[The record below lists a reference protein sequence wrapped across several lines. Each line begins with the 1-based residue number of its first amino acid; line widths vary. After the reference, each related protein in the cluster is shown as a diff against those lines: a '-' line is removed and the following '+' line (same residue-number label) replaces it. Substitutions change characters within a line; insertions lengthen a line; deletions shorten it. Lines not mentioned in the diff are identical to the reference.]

1 MLRYLMAGESHGKA
15 LTAILDGLPAG
26 LEILEEDINKD
37 LARRQK
43 GYGRGDRMKIETDKV
58 EILNGVRW
66 KKSLGDP
73 ITLMIRNKD
82 WENWSMKMSSGE
94 DYFESMKDIII
105 TKPRPGHADLTGY
118 IKYNQYDVRN
128 ILEFASARNSA
139 IRVAIGAVCKK
150 FLSEFGVEIFSY
162 VTEIGGIEADYKNMS
177 YDEILNNIDEDML
190 KTPDKSAEKIMIEKI
205 RKAKKDGDTVGGV
218 FEVVARNLPIGLGT
232 YTQWDKRLDGNL
244 AASLMSIQA
253 IKGVEI
259 GMGFETAKK
268 LGSEVHDEIFYSE
281 DEKFYRKTNRAG
293 GLEGGMSNG
302 EDIVVRA
309 AMKPIPTL
317 YTPLN
322 SVDIETKEPFEASVE
337 RSDASAVPAASV
349 IGEAVVAYELAKS
362 FIEKFGGDSMEE
374 IKRNYESYKNY
385 VKNI

>member
-15 LTAILDGLPAG
+15 LTAIIDGLPAG
-26 LEILEEDINKD
+26 LEISEDDINKD

-66 KKSLGDP
+66 KKTLGDP

-82 WENWSMKMSSGE
+82 WENWSMKMSSDE
-94 DYFESMKDIII
+94 NYFEDMKDIII

-118 IKYNQYDVRN
+118 IKYNQYDIRN

-150 FLSEFGVEIFSY
+150 FLSEFGIEIFSY
-162 VTEIGGIEADYKNMS
+162 ITEIGGIKADYKSMS
-177 YDEILNNIDEDML
+177 YEEILNNIDEDML
-190 KTPDKSAEKIMIEKI
+190 KTPDKKAEKLMVEKI
-205 RKAKKDGDTVGGV
+205 RKAKEDGDTVGGV
-218 FEVVARNLPIGLGT
+218 FEVVARNLPVGLGS

-268 LGSEVHDEIFYSE
+268 LGSEVHDEIFYNE
-281 DEKFYRKTNRAG
+281 DEKFYRNTNRAG

-322 SVDIETKEPFEASVE
+322 SVDVETKEPFEASVE

-349 IGEAVVAYELAKS
+349 IGEAVVAFEIAKT
-362 FIEKFGGDSMEE
+362 FIEKFGGDSIEE
-374 IKRNYESYKNY
+374 IKRNYESYQNY